1 MNNRKEVFLSSN
13 LLFLREI
20 ANLNKGELCSA
31 VGTSNSEIGHLEND
45 EISKP
50 NYFMIEALADYF
62 GVSIEPFVREDLSKR
77 NPTELL
83 IQRALMSLPALEAAE
98 LRSYLAVSND
108 LLELLSDKK
117 YFDYRQRLIRALP
130 SKRLLISK
138 DNNAD
143 EDE

>member
-83 IQRALMSLPALEAAE
+83 IQRALMNLPALEAAE

-108 LLELLSDKK
+108 LLELLSDKNI
-117 YFDYRQRLIRALP
+117 LTIV
-130 SKRLLISK
+130 
-138 DNNAD
+138 NV
-143 EDE
+143 

>member
-83 IQRALMSLPALEAAE
+83 IQRALMNLPALEAAE

-130 SKRLLISK
+130 PRRLLLSK
-138 DNNAD
+138 DSSSD

>member
-83 IQRALMSLPALEAAE
+83 IQRALMNLPALEAAE

-130 SKRLLISK
+130 SRRLLISK

>member
-1 MNNRKEVFLSSN
+1 
-13 LLFLREI
+13 
-20 ANLNKGELCSA
+20 
-31 VGTSNSEIGHLEND
+31 
-45 EISKP
+45 
-50 NYFMIEALADYF
+50 MIEALADYF

-83 IQRALMSLPALEAAE
+83 IQRALMNLPALEAAE

-130 SKRLLISK
+130 SRRLLISK